1 MAKPE
6 VRYAKSG
13 NVHIAYQTFG
23 NGPVNL
29 VSTPG
34 SISHRDYYWEE
45 PGLRRYM
52 EGLGQFAKVAVFDKR
67 GTGLSDRELGVPT
80 FEERMDDIRGVMDAA
95 QFKDAVLL
103 GMSEGVPMS
112 ILFAASYPSRTRGLV
127 LCGGEAKGT
136 WSPDY
141 PWAATKEQ
149 WEASFEWD
157 ERNWGTKEWV
167 KRAVSFLAPSRL
179 EDEKFTNWLGEMFRM
194 GASPG
199 VDIALEKSEM
209 NMDVRSIL
217 PTIHVPTIVI
227 HVTGDKA
234 CNIGE
239 GRYIAGH
246 IPGARFVELPGV
258 DHMFFVDSQLTDR
271 ILSEIQRFALE
282 LEPVTNPDRM
292 LATILFTD
300 IVDSTRKAADL
311 GDTKWQTILEQHN
324 SMVTNEI
331 LRFRGTVVKNTGD
344 GFLATFDG
352 PTRAIKCAC
361 GVTQSV
367 KKLGIEVRA
376 GVHTGECIIGPTD
389 VSGIAIHTA
398 SRVVDEASA
407 GEVLVS
413 GTVRDLVYGS
423 GISFKERG
431 EYQLKGIE
439 EKKMLYSV
447 ESVP

>member
-6 VRYAKSG
+6 VRYARSR
-13 NVHIAYQTFG
+13 NVHIAYQAFG
-23 NGPVNL
+23 EGPVNL

-52 EGLGQFAKVAVFDKR
+52 EGLGQFAKVAIFDKR

-80 FEERMDDIRGVMDAA
+80 FEERMDDIRAVMDAA
-95 QFKDAVLL
+95 QFKDAVLI

-127 LCGGEAKGT
+127 LYGGEAKGT

-167 KRAVSFLAPSRL
+167 QRAVSFLAPSRL

-194 GASPG
+194 GTSPG
-199 VDIALEKSEM
+199 ASIALGKSDM
-209 NMDVRSIL
+209 NMDVRGIL
-217 PTIHVPTIVI
+217 PAIHIPTIVI
-227 HVTGDKA
+227 HLTGDKA
-234 CNIGE
+234 CDVGE
-239 GRYIAGH
+239 GRYIAGR

-271 ILSEIQRFALE
+271 ILSEIRRFALE

-292 LATILFTD
+292 LATVLFTD
-300 IVDSTRKAADL
+300 IVDSTRKAAEL
-311 GDTKWQTILEQHN
+311 GDIKWQNVLEQHN
-324 SMVTNEI
+324 SMVSNEI
-331 LRFRGTVVKNTGD
+331 LRSRGTLVKNTGD

-352 PTRAIKCAC
+352 PTRAIKCAW
-361 GVTQSV
+361 GVTQSA
-367 KKLGIEVRA
+367 KNLGIEVRA

-398 SRVVDEASA
+398 SRVVNEASA

-413 GTVRDLVYGS
+413 STVRDLVYGS

-431 EYQLKGIE
+431 EYLLKGIE
-439 EKKMLYSV
+439 EKRRLYSV

>member
-13 NVHIAYQTFG
+13 NVHIAYQLFG
-23 NGPVNL
+23 DGPVNL
-29 VSTPG
+29 VGTPG
-34 SISHRDYYWEE
+34 SISHLDYYWEE
-45 PGLRRYM
+45 PGVRRYL
-52 EGLGQFAKVAVFDKR
+52 ETLGQFANVAIFDKR

-80 FEERMDDIRGVMDAA
+80 FEERMDDIRAVMDAA
-95 QFKDAVLL
+95 QFNDAVLI

-127 LCGGEAKGT
+127 LYGGEAKGT

-141 PWAATKEQ
+141 PWAATREE
-149 WEASFEWD
+149 WEASFERA
-157 ERNWGTKEWV
+157 ERTWGTKALVEG
-167 KRAVSFLAPSRL
+167 AVAQLAPSRL
-179 EDEKFTNWLGEMFRM
+179 GDERFTHWLGEMWRM
-194 GASPG
+194 GTSPG
-199 VDIALEKSEM
+199 ASIALDKSDM

-217 PTIHVPTIVI
+217 PAIQVPTIVI
-227 HVTGDKA
+227 HLTGDKA

-239 GRYIAGH
+239 GRYIADR
-246 IPGARFVELPGV
+246 IPGARLIELPGV
-258 DHMFFVDSQLTDR
+258 DHLFFGDSQLADR
-271 ILSEIQRFALE
+271 ILSEIRRFALE
-282 LEPVTNPDRM
+282 LEPVTNPNRM
-292 LATILFTD
+292 LTTVLFTD
-300 IVDSTRKAADL
+300 IVDSTRKAAEL
-311 GDTKWQTILEQHN
+311 GDTKWQNLLEQHN
-324 SMVTNEI
+324 SIVTSEI

-352 PTRAIKCAC
+352 PTRAIKCAW
-361 GVTQSV
+361 GITQSV
-367 KKLGIEVRA
+367 KNIGIEARA
-376 GVHTGECIIGPTD
+376 GVHTGECIIGPRD

-423 GISFKERG
+423 GISFNERG
-431 EYQLKGIE
+431 EYLLKGIE
-439 EKKMLYSV
+439 EKRRLYSV